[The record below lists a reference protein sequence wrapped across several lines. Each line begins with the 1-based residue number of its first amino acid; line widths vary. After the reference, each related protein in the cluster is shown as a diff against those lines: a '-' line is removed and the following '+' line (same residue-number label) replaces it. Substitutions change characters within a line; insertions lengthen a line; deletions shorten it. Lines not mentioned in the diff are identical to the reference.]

1 MTTKL
6 FTIAMLLTL
15 SVISAFSSGQQVAVR
30 MTVAP
35 GTEKVVIQINNYTN
49 EFTIPSSRVLE
60 ISLADPSF
68 ILSLDC
74 SNNLLTSL
82 DVSNL
87 INLQVLDC
95 SNNSLSSLDVSNNAR
110 LERLDCYKNS
120 LSALDVSN
128 LSNLRHLYCYK
139 NFLTVLD
146 VSNNARLERL
156 DCYNNSLTSLDVSNN
171 ARLAGLDCSNNSL
184 SSLDVSKNARLRI
197 LSASEQRAV
206 AEVFFNG
213 SYGEISFNS
222 ATKRISIGQD
232 FSFHLPKGANS
243 GAGFSGILVGITHVA
258 TYADFFII
266 LFLVTIIAFVVWM
279 FLRKRK

>member
-1 MTTKL
+1 
-6 FTIAMLLTL
+6 
-15 SVISAFSSGQQVAVR
+15 

-35 GTEKVVIQINNYTN
+35 GTEKVVIQINNYPN
-49 EFTIPSSRVLE
+49 EFTIPSNRVLE
-60 ISLADPSF
+60 ISFADPSF

-87 INLQVLDC
+87 INLQILDC
-95 SNNSLSSLDVSNNAR
+95 SNNSLS
-110 LERLDCYKNS
+110 
-120 LSALDVSN
+120 
-128 LSNLRHLYCYK
+128 
-139 NFLTVLD
+139 VLD
-146 VSNNARLERL
+146 VSNNAILERL

-171 ARLAGLDCSNNSL
+171 ARLAGLDCSSNSL
-184 SSLDVSKNARLRI
+184 SYLDVSKNARLRI

-213 SYGEISFNS
+213 SYGDISFNG
-222 ATKRISIGQD
+222 AAKRISIGQD
-232 FSFHLPKGANS
+232 FSFHLPKGVNS